1 MVLNSNMTRRRLLGT
16 TGMLLASATWIHA
29 NSLEKQALLKLWD
42 EWKADWRWMEKRTTD
57 LGWKVTPLRIGPPA
71 SELQVRVLESRF
83 GFPVPSQLRA
93 VLTQLS
99 GEVEFGWYVPSHLH
113 SMERDE
119 MPTMSFNRGDIWSLS
134 HIEQMAIPIFLEWK
148 KDLASQDLSEAPNK
162 PEMWEHQFPFYNLIN
177 GDWLTIDTSDADPEK
192 QPVRY
197 FSHDLEMIHGL
208 AVAPN
213 FFTFMTQMSKLGLA
227 GTEWASWMR
236 FSRGQVNDTFYL
248 DADTPG
254 AKGWLA
260 WIRRDTNGTEPDEP
274 PIVVVEET
282 VADVALLK
290 AARANSL
297 LGVNAALLAGAKPD
311 CVPASQ
317 RLMEEMVWGE
327 EFYTAISYAI
337 RNNNTA
343 MIERLLQVGATLNT
357 RLLPLN
363 VAVKEGSLTTVR
375 WLIEHGAR
383 VNGWKNQR
391 YWPLHDLVVTRSV
404 VASMTLEEYHDTLRK
419 SYSVSGSSL
428 DSEIEK
434 QLKWH
439 ISRADYIQM
448 LEALL
453 AAGADPDARWDNGL
467 TMLAWGGD
475 VTAKVL
481 LAHGADPNIRDT
493 RGATPLHFARTGE
506 KVRLLVG
513 AGADINALEV
523 SPDVENSSGYTPLQ
537 SALLTQKLSGDSPIT
552 ALLELGA
559 DPKRLSAD
567 GRTTLAYC
575 FDEVSFKMI
584 SARGVDPMTLQPG
597 RQTLLHNLTSHHW
610 LPRQTF
616 PNEVAFMDF
625 LMGLG
630 IDINARDDKGR
641 TMLHYAAEREENE
654 GSKPNYESVI
664 ARGADKNI
672 ADNDGKRPFDL
683 VAGSLVDIRAVLK

>member
-1 MVLNSNMTRRRLLGT
+1 MF
-16 TGMLLASATWIHA
+16 LASSTYLHA
-29 NSLEKQALLKLWD
+29 NPLEKQALLKLWD
-42 EWKADWRWMEKRTTD
+42 KWKADWRRMEKRATD
-57 LGWKVTPLRIGPPA
+57 LGWQVTPLRIGPPA
-71 SELQVRVLESRF
+71 SELQVRAIEIQF
-83 GFPVPSQLRA
+83 GLPVPSQIRA
-93 VLTQLS
+93 VLTELS

-113 SMERDE
+113 SMEKDE
-119 MPTMSFNRGDIWSLS
+119 MPTMSFNRGAIWSLE
-134 HIEQMAIPIFLEWK
+134 HMEQMAIPIFLDWK
-148 KDLASQDLSEAPNK
+148 KDLASQDLSEAPNR
-162 PEMWEHQFPFYNLIN
+162 PEMWERQFPFYNLVN

-197 FSHDLEMIHGL
+197 FSHELEMIHGL
-208 AVAPN
+208 ALAPN
-213 FFTFMTQMSKLGLA
+213 FYTFMTQMSKLGLA

-248 DADTPG
+248 NADTPG
-254 AKGWLA
+254 AKAWLA
-260 WIRRDTNGTEPDEP
+260 WTGRNMNGSEPDEP
-274 PIVVVEET
+274 PVAVVEKT
-282 VADVALLK
+282 IADVALLK

-317 RLMEEMVWGE
+317 RMMEEMVWGE

-363 VAVKEGSLTTVR
+363 VAVKESSLATVR

-383 VNGWKNQR
+383 INGWKNQR
-391 YWPLHDLVVTRSV
+391 YWPLHDLVVSRGV
-404 VASMTLEEYHDTLRK
+404 VASMTLEEYHDTLK
-419 SYSVSGSSL
+419 ESYDVGGSSL
-428 DSEIEK
+428 RSEIEK

-439 ISRADYIQM
+439 ISHADYIKM

-453 AAGADPDARWDNGL
+453 EGGAYPDARWDNGL
-467 TMLAWGGD
+467 TMLAWGD
-475 VTAKVL
+475 DAAAKVL

-493 RGATPLHFARTGE
+493 RGSTPLHYARTGA

-523 SPDVENSSGYTPLQ
+523 APNEENVVGYTPLQ
-537 SALLTQKLSGDSPIT
+537 SALLTGKLTGDSPIT

-559 DPKRLSAD
+559 DPKRHSAD

-575 FDEVSFKMI
+575 FDEMSFKLI
-584 SARGVDPMTLQPG
+584 AARGVDPMTLQPG

-616 PNEVAFMDF
+616 PSEVAFLDF
-625 LMGLG
+625 LIGLG
-630 IDINARDDKGR
+630 IDINARDDRGR
-641 TMLHYAAEREENE
+641 TMLHYAAQNE
-654 GSKPNYESVI
+654 AYEASAPNYEAVI
-664 ARGADKNI
+664 VRGGDKNI
-672 ADNDGKRPFDL
+672 KDNDGKRPFDL
-683 VAGSLVDIRAVLK
+683 VAESLADVRAMLR

>member
-1 MVLNSNMTRRRLLGT
+1 MLLNLNMARRSLLGAT
-16 TGMLLASATWIHA
+16 CMILASSICLHA
-29 NSLEKQALLKLWD
+29 NSLEEQALLKLWD
-42 EWKADWRWMEKRTTD
+42 GWKADWRWMEKRATE
-57 LGWKVTPLRIGPPA
+57 LGWKVTPLRIAPPA
-71 SELQVRVLESRF
+71 SELHVRAIESRF
-83 GFPVPSQLRA
+83 GFSVPSQLRA
-93 VLTQLS
+93 VLTELS

-113 SMERDE
+113 SMEKNE
-119 MPTMSFNRGDIWSLS
+119 MPTMSFNRGAVWSLS
-134 HIEQMAIPIFLEWK
+134 HIEQMAIPVFLDWK
-148 KDLASQDLSEAPNK
+148 NDLASQDLSEAPNR
-162 PEMWEHQFPFYNLIN
+162 PEMWEQQFPFYNLVN
-177 GDWLTIDTSDADPEK
+177 GDWLTIDTSDADPVK

-208 AVAPN
+208 ALAPN

-260 WIRRDTNGTEPDEP
+260 WINRDTNGSEPDEP
-274 PIVVVEET
+274 PIAVVEET
-282 VADVALLK
+282 VADVAFLK

-297 LGVNAALLAGAKPD
+297 SGVNAALLAGAKPD

-327 EFYTAISYAI
+327 EFYTATSYAI
-337 RNNNTA
+337 RNNNTT
-343 MIERLLQVGATLNT
+343 MIERLIQAGATLNT

-363 VAVKEGSLTTVR
+363 VAVKESSLTTVR

-383 VNGWKNQR
+383 INGWKNQR
-391 YWPLHDLVVTRSV
+391 YWPLHDLVVTRGV
-404 VASMTLEEYHDTLRK
+404 VASITIEEYHEKLRK
-419 SYSVSGSSL
+419 SYSIDGTPL

-434 QLKWH
+434 RLKQH
-439 ISRADYIQM
+439 ISHADYIQM

-453 AAGADPDARWDNGL
+453 AGGADPNARWDNGL
-467 TMLAWGGD
+467 TMLAWGD
-475 VTAKVL
+475 DATAKVL

-493 RGATPLHFARTGE
+493 SGSTPLHFARTGE

-513 AGADINALEV
+513 AGADINALEM
-523 SPDVENSSGYTPLQ
+523 SPGAENSIGYTPLQ
-537 SALLTQKLSGDSPIT
+537 SALLTKKLSGDSPIT

-584 SARGVDPMTLQPG
+584 AARGVDPMTLQPG

-616 PNEVAFMDF
+616 PDEVAFMDF
-625 LMGLG
+625 LIGLG
-630 IDINARDDKGR
+630 IDINARDEKGR
-641 TMLHYAAEREENE
+641 TMLHYAAEKEDYD
-654 GSKPNYESVI
+654 GSRPNYEAVI
-664 ARGADKNI
+664 ARGGDKNI
-672 ADNDGKRPFDL
+672 SDNDGKRPVDL
-683 VAGSLVDIRAVLK
+683 VVKSLANIRAVLK